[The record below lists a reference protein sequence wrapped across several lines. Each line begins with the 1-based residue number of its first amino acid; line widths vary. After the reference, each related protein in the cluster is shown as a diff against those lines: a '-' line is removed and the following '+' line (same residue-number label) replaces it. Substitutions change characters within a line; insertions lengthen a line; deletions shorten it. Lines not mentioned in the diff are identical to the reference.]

1 MYIHIIFM
9 YVYVYINI
17 YIYTL
22 YIYTIHSP
30 GILPFKPSKKT
41 SPTATRLHRL
51 NAGARDVVD
60 LPRFH
65 RCIGCIDALSAT
77 DGESAI
83 AVEMVGR

>member
-1 MYIHIIFM
+1 MYMCI
-9 YVYVYINI
+9 YKYI
-17 YIYTL
+17 YIYIV

-41 SPTATRLHRL
+41 SPTATRLRRL
-51 NAGARDVVD
+51 NAGARDVAD